1 MDETAMGTMATML
14 NVDLGDLSP
23 VASVAAY
30 RRQLIETASA
40 QIEGRGV
47 VLDFTAVPDM
57 QFCASWAAWL
67 YRKRDGGGALPDML
81 REELRSRIVRRAL
94 TAEDGA

>member
-1 MDETAMGTMATML
+1 MDETAITTCVTML

-23 VASVAAY
+23 ASAVAVY
-30 RRQLIETASA
+30 RRQLVETAIR

-47 VLDFTAVPDM
+47 ELDGDEVADM
-57 QFCASWAAWL
+57 QLVSSWAAWL

-81 REELRSRIVRRAL
+81 REELRSRIVQKAL
-94 TAEDGA
+94 DAEAEA